1 MGSLNIWNTS
11 GANKASLTFTGS
23 SDVTVDSNNLSG
35 LAGNVQTQL
44 NNKVSSKVLQVIQ
57 TVKTDTFSTT
67 TGTTYVDI
75 TGMSASITPSSTSSK
90 ILIMVQL
97 VAGLVNAGDN
107 ARVKLQRNGADIYT
121 GADTTNH
128 PAGFQQLEFSQYG
141 TAGQYSQNPMIAIFL
156 DSPSTTSQLT
166 YKLQVSKA
174 STSTFYVNRNAY
186 NGPDQANTASTITLM
201 EIAQ

>member
-1 MGSLNIWNTS
+1 MGTMNIYNTS
-11 GANKASLTFTGS
+11 GGSKASLTFTGS

-35 LAGNVQTQL
+35 LTGNVQTQL

-90 ILIMVQL
+90 ILVMVQL
-97 VAGLVNAGDN
+97 VAGLTYAGDN

-156 DSPSTTSQLT
+156 DSPSTTSSTT
-166 YKLQVSKA
+166 YKVQAKVDSTTSVS
-174 STSTFYVNRNAY
+174 TLRY
-186 NGPDQANTASTITLM
+186 NIQNSSGSVMILM
-201 EIAQ
+201 EIAA